1 MPRKPV
7 TPSLSDQDAAPG
19 GAAAVDRALSLLS
32 LFSTSRHPM
41 GLTELAAKSRLYKST
56 VLRLLASLG
65 HAGLVQRQA
74 EGRYVLGPAVA
85 RLHASYVATFSLEAV
100 VMPALR
106 VLVDRTTETAAFH
119 VRQGDHRVCLYRVD
133 STQPVRL
140 QIRVGDVM
148 PLDRGAGGRVLLAY
162 AGVSGALYERI
173 RHEQVAV
180 MAGDRVPDLAGVSA
194 PVFDA
199 AGTLAGAVTLTMP
212 KERLSP
218 SHAPCVLDTAR
229 EITSSLGGVFPNPEP
244 LTPSL
249 QGDFAAQPD

>member
-1 MPRKPV
+1 MPPR
-7 TPSLSDQDAAPG
+7 AAPLQWT
-19 GAAAVDRALSLLS
+19 ARSACR
-32 LFSTSRHPM
+32 RPM
-41 GLTELAAKSRLYKST
+41 GLTELAAKSRRYKST

-74 EGRYVLGPAVA
+74 EGRYVLGPAIA
-85 RLHASYVATFSLEAV
+85 RLHASYLSTFSLEAV

-106 VLVDRTTETAAFH
+106 LLVERTTETAAFH

-148 PLDRGAGGRVLLAY
+148 PLY
-162 AGVSGALYERI
+162 AGVSGDMYERI

-180 MAGDRVPDLAGVSA
+180 MVGDRVADLAGVSA

-199 AGTLAGAVTLTMP
+199 AGTLVGAVTLTMP

-218 SHAPCVLDTAR
+218 KYAPCVLDTAR
-229 EITSSLGGVFPNPEP
+229 EITSSLGGVFPAPSAV
-244 LTPSL
+244 TPTVWGEL
-249 QGDFAAQPD
+249 AEQPD

>member
-1 MPRKPV
+1 MPRKPLM
-7 TPSLSDQDAAPG
+7 PSLSDQDAAPG
-19 GAAAVDRALSLLS
+19 GAAAVDRALSLLA
-32 LFSTSRHPM
+32 LFSASRRPL
-41 GLTELAAKSRLYKST
+41 GLTELAAQSRLYKST

-85 RLHASYVATFSLEAV
+85 RLHATYLSTFSLESV

-106 VLVDRTTETAAFH
+106 VLVERTTETAAFH

-140 QIRVGDVM
+140 QVRVGDVM
-148 PLDRGAGGRVLLAY
+148 PLDRGAGGRVLQAY
-162 AGVSGALYERI
+162 AGMSGEPYERI
-173 RHEQVAV
+173 RREGVAV
-180 MAGDRVPDLAGVSA
+180 LVGDRDPDLAGVSS

-212 KERLSP
+212 RERLVP
-218 SHAPCVLDTAR
+218 EHAPCVVETAR
-229 EITSSLGGVFPNPEP
+229 DITALLGGVFPDPA
-244 LTPSL
+244 L
-249 QGDFAAQPD
+249 

>member
-1 MPRKPV
+1 MPRKPLM
-7 TPSLSDQDAAPG
+7 PSLSDEDAAPG
-19 GAAAVDRALSLLS
+19 GAAAVDRALSLLA
-32 LFSTSRHPM
+32 LFSACRRPL

-85 RLHASYVATFSLEAV
+85 RLHASYLSTFSLEAV

-106 VLVDRTTETAAFH
+106 LLVDRTTETAAFH

-148 PLDRGAGGRVLLAY
+148 PLDRGAGGRVLQAY
-162 AGVSGALYERI
+162 AGVSGEVYERI
-173 RHEQVAV
+173 RREQVAV
-180 MAGDRVPDLAGVSA
+180 MVGDRVADLAGVSS

-199 AGTLAGAVTLTMP
+199 AGTLVGAVTLTMP
-212 KERLSP
+212 RERLAP
-218 SHAPCVLDTAR
+218 AYAPCVLDTAR
-229 EITSSLGGVFPNPEP
+229 EITSSLGGVFPEP
-244 LTPSL
+244 AATTPTVRGEL
-249 QGDFAAQPD
+249 AAQPD